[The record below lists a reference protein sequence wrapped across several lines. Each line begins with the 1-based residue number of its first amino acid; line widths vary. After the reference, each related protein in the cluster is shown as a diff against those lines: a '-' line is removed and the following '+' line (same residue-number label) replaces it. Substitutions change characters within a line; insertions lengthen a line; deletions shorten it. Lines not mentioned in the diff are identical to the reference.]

1 MVYLEFVPFQN
12 SAMISVRATGLAP
25 PTLPLALSPVRAGFP
40 SPAEDR
46 MEAGIDLQAYLV
58 ADPLA
63 TFLVRVAGDSMR
75 DAAIQEGDI
84 LVVDKGLAP
93 RHGDIVIAAIDGEF
107 TVKRLHR
114 KGSRCML
121 LAANPDYPP
130 IVPAD
135 DQELQIWG
143 VVTACVR
150 TFR

>member
-1 MVYLEFVPFQN
+1 
-12 SAMISVRATGLAP
+12 MISAHAPGLAP
-25 PTLPLALSPVRAGFP
+25 SILPLALSPVRAGFP

-107 TVKRLHR
+107 TVKRLHVQGR
-114 KGSRCML
+114 RCML

-130 IVPAD
+130 IVPAG

-150 TFR
+150 KFR